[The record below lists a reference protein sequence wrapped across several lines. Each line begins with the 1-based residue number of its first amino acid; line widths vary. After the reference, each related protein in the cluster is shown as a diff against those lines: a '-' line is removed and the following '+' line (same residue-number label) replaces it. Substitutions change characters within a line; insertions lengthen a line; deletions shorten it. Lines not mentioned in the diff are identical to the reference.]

1 MHADDTVLFSDS
13 ASDLQLNSFCE
24 YCNIWKLKVNSSKSK
39 IIFSIGRLPQNINFL
54 YDGNAIEIVNEF
66 TYLGLN
72 CSRTGSF
79 TNAKK
84 GLINKACKARY
95 EVLKK
100 GRLHNLSIKSQ
111 YDLFDKI
118 VKPILLYG
126 FEIWGFGNIDIIERV
141 HLKFCKLILNLKKST
156 PNFMI
161 YGELGIYPMS
171 VYIEL
176 RMINFWSKW

>member
-1 MHADDTVLFSDS
+1 MIS
-13 ASDLQLNSFCE
+13 NSNRGMSFE
-24 YCNIWKLKVNSSKSK
+24 INSSKSK
-39 IIFSIGRLPQNINFL
+39 IIISSNGRLPQNINFL
-54 YDGNAIEIVNEF
+54 YEF

-72 CSRTGSF
+72 FSRTGSF

-84 GLINKACKARY
+84 ILINKAYKATCMY

-126 FEIWGFGNIDIIERV
+126 CEIWG
-141 HLKFCKLILNLKKST
+141 SAT
-156 PNFMI
+156 
-161 YGELGIYPMS
+161 
-171 VYIEL
+171 
-176 RMINFWSKW
+176 